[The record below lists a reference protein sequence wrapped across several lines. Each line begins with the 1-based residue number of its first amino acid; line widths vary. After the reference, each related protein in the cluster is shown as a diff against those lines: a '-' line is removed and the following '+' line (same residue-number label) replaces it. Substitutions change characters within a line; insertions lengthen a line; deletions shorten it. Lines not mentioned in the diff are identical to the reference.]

1 MDSDQAAYVPLD
13 VRRLTDAVRDSSP
26 SVDWSIRVV
35 DSTGSTN
42 ADLAALAASGASSG
56 TVLIAEEQTAGRGRL
71 GRAWQSHPG
80 SGIWMSVLLR
90 PAESLSWSWLPLLT
104 GVATVT
110 ALRSAGVAADLK
122 WPNDVVVGEPYA
134 KLAGILLERVSA
146 PVGAIVGI
154 GINVSEAA
162 AHGFAE
168 ATCVERVVGPIDRT
182 ALIAEVL
189 RSLAIEFDAWST
201 AAGNA
206 EACGLADKYRQLCRT
221 LSWGVRV
228 SLPDGTDL
236 IGPAMGIDS
245 DGHLLVDVNGNLRVI
260 AAGDVTRLR
269 PL

>member
-13 VRRLTDAVRDSSP
+13 VQRLTDMVRSSLP
-26 SVDWSIRVV
+26 SADWSIRIV

-42 ADLAALAASGASSG
+42 ADLSALAAAGASAG

-80 SGIWMSVLLR
+80 SGIWLSVLLQ
-90 PAESLSWSWLPLLT
+90 PAGSLSWSWLPLLA

-110 ALRSAGVAADLK
+110 ALRSVGVPADLK

-146 PVGAIVGI
+146 PAGAIVGI
-154 GINVSEAA
+154 GINVHEAA

-168 ATCVERVVGPIDRT
+168 ATCVERVVGSVDRT
-182 ALIAEVL
+182 ALAAEVL
-189 RSLAIEFDAWST
+189 RCLALEFQAWS
-201 AAGNA
+201 AADGDA
-206 EACGLADKYRQLCRT
+206 ESCGLADRYRELCRT
-221 LSWGVRV
+221 LSWVVRV

-236 IGPAMGIDS
+236 LGPAMGIDV
-245 DGHLLVDVNGNLRVI
+245 DGHLLVNVEGDVRVI
-260 AAGDVTRLR
+260 PAGDVTRLR

>member
-1 MDSDQAAYVPLD
+1 MDSNQAPYVPLD
-13 VRRLTDAVRDSSP
+13 VQRLTDAMRTSSP

-42 ADLAALAASGASSG
+42 ADLAALAATGASSG

-154 GINVSEAA
+154 VIGALVVVAA
-162 AHGFAE
+162 LAFGGVVAARKMKHGARRSGNNHG
-168 ATCVERVVGPIDRT
+168 AGVID
-182 ALIAEVL
+182 
-189 RSLAIEFDAWST
+189 D
-201 AAGNA
+201 
-206 EACGLADKYRQLCRT
+206 
-221 LSWGVRV
+221 VR
-228 SLPDGTDL
+228 L
-236 IGPAMGIDS
+236 
-245 DGHLLVDVNGNLRVI
+245 
-260 AAGDVTRLR
+260 
-269 PL
+269 

>member
-13 VRRLTDAVRDSSP
+13 VQRLTDAVRTSSP
-26 SVDWSIRVV
+26 SADWSIRVV
-35 DSTGSTN
+35 NSTGSTN
-42 ADLAALAASGASSG
+42 ADLSTLAVTGAPSG

-110 ALRSAGVAADLK
+110 ALRSAGVPADLT

-146 PVGAIVGI
+146 PIGAIIGI

-162 AHGFAE
+162 ADGYAE
-168 ATCVERVVGPIDRT
+168 ASCVERVAGPIDRT
-182 ALIAEVL
+182 ALAAEVL
-189 RSLAIEFDAWST
+189 RCLAIEFDAWS
-201 AAGNA
+201 AADGNA
-206 EACGLADKYRQLCRT
+206 EASGLADRYRQLCRT
-221 LSWGVRV
+221 LSWDVRV

-236 IGPAMGIDS
+236 IGPALGIDS
-245 DGHLLVDVNGNLRVI
+245 DGHLLVDVNGDVCVI

>member
-1 MDSDQAAYVPLD
+1 MDSKQAAYVPLD
-13 VRRLTDAVRDSSP
+13 VQRLTDMVRSSLP
-26 SVDWSIRVV
+26 SADWSIRIV

-42 ADLAALAASGASSG
+42 ADLTALAATGVPSG

-80 SGIWMSVLLR
+80 SGIWMSALLQ
-90 PAESLSWSWLPLLT
+90 PAASLSWSWLPLLA

-110 ALRSAGVAADLK
+110 ALRSVGVLADLK

-134 KLAGILLERVSA
+134 KLAGILIERVAA
-146 PVGAIVGI
+146 PVGAIIGI

-168 ATCVERVVGPIDRT
+168 ATCVERVAGSVNRT
-182 ALIAEVL
+182 ALAAEVL
-189 RSLAIEFDAWST
+189 SCLAIEFQAWS
-201 AAGNA
+201 AADGDA
-206 EACGLADKYRQLCRT
+206 EDCGLAGRYRELCRT
-221 LSWGVRV
+221 LSWDVRV

-236 IGPAMGIDS
+236 LGPAVGIDA
-245 DGHLLVDVNGNLRVI
+245 DGHLLVDVNGDVRVI
-260 AAGDVTRLR
+260 AAGDVMRLR